1 MTSNEVILVQIFKQ
15 FQQFNQ
21 FNGLKLKL
29 VLKKIA
35 GCNFILPFGL
45 CFCVPSD
52 FIQSFILV
60 EKVVLKKAQTHSL
73 SVLCI
78 HVLNRHSQSSSFQKQ
93 N

>member
-29 VLKKIA
+29 GLKKIA
-35 GCNFILPFGL
+35 GSYFILLFGL

-52 FIQSFILV
+52 FIQFTVCLFC
-60 EKVVLKKAQTHSL
+60 VVM
-73 SVLCI
+73 
-78 HVLNRHSQSSSFQKQ
+78 F
-93 N
+93 